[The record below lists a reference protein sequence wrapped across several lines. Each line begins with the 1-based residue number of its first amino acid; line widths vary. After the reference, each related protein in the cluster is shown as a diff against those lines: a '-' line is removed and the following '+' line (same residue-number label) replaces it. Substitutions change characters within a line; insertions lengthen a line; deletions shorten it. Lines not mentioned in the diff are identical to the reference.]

1 MITDIRNCS
10 GNFSRS
16 ISSTPVGTT
25 EIKNKPDAI
34 ACNTDET
41 VSVAEIENK
50 GDVIG
55 LNTDGTLTVAD
66 IDNKTDAIGWNTVG
80 TLAVADYNGSEQT
93 TEKSS
98 KNIVNPNAYTISAPS
113 KYHSTNCFNVFGTR
127 LYSDIEQTTR
137 FRDVANLQSENAL
150 NDSSVNKSP
159 VDAVKEIVFASAE
172 RNMFR
177 SSLNKS
183 WSPTTTDGMDYILST
198 STHRNISNPSNN
210 NSTESRPPS
219 SPHVEIEDKTVDSR
233 TNGREITTTSSDDIA
248 LMALRDTCV
257 VFGTCEYMSRYT
269 NEFHLCHC
277 DKTCTL
283 YDDCCINSNFTRESD
298 TIGKRFQCAIVERS
312 DSLL

>member
-1 MITDIRNCS
+1 
-10 GNFSRS
+10 
-16 ISSTPVGTT
+16 
-25 EIKNKPDAI
+25 
-34 ACNTDET
+34 
-41 VSVAEIENK
+41 
-50 GDVIG
+50 

-80 TLAVADYNGSEQT
+80 TLAVADYNGSEKT
-93 TEKSS
+93 AEKSS

>member
-1 MITDIRNCS
+1 MVDRPRCTLLLLIICLFTITDIRNCS

-25 EIKNKPDAI
+25 EIKNTPDAI

-137 FRDVANLQSENAL
+137 FRDVENLQSENAQ
-150 NDSSVNKSP
+150 NGSSVNTSP
-159 VDAVKEIVFASAE
+159 VDAVKEIVFTSAE

-183 WSPTTTDGMDYILST
+183 WSPTTTDGMDYTLST
-198 STHRNISNPSNN
+198 STHRNIFNPSNS
-210 NSTESRPPS
+210 NSAESR
-219 SPHVEIEDKTVDSR
+219 R
-233 TNGREITTTSSDDIA
+233 T
-248 LMALRDTCV
+248 
-257 VFGTCEYMSRYT
+257 
-269 NEFHLCHC
+269 
-277 DKTCTL
+277 TL
-283 YDDCCINSNFTRESD
+283 P
-298 TIGKRFQCAIVERS
+298 
-312 DSLL
+312 